1 MGDTWRAH
9 WLHPL
14 MGTTTRDTP
23 APRAYMAALRHVAL
37 TLDGDPAWQSWWQ
50 GSGVP
55 ECLLGI
61 VAEGR
66 PDHRRP
72 SADIRKAGNKV
83 RANFTCAVPAD
94 GGQPGEFFPLAVDEV
109 TAMFAVIRE
118 AIGLAALPALPTLP
132 ELPPDAHDVAVT
144 TKSLPAVPRD
154 LEQQGYLTFAQ
165 IQEFFA

>member
-14 MGTTTRDTP
+14 MGTTTRDTLTP
-23 APRAYMAALRHVAL
+23 QAYMAALQHVAV
-37 TLDGDPAWQSWWQ
+37 TLDGDPAWQSWWEA
-50 GSGVP
+50 SGVP
-55 ECLLGI
+55 ECQLGI

-66 PDHRRP
+66 PDHLRP
-72 SADIRKAGNKV
+72 SADIRKAGDKV
-83 RANFTCAVPAD
+83 RANFTCTLPDD
-94 GGQPGEFFPLAVDEV
+94 GGELFPLAVDEV

-132 ELPPDAHDVAVT
+132 ELPADAGEVAVT
-144 TKSLPAVPRD
+144 TKSLPPVPRD
-154 LEQQGYLTFAQ
+154 VKQQGYLTLAQ